1 MVLEEDEVGDAMYV
15 VLSGECQVRARPER
29 VVSSPDPQ
37 PAPPLAVASRCLSAL
52 AASSCSSTDSSDS
65 DDDQARPASGRQATA
80 SRSEAEHTATYWIHK
95 YMEQVTTYTRICVL
109 CVGPLV

>member
-37 PAPPLAVASRCLSAL
+37 LAPPLAVAAL
-52 AASSCSSTDSSDS
+52 AASSCSSTCSSTDSSDS

-109 CVGPLV
+109 CAGPLV